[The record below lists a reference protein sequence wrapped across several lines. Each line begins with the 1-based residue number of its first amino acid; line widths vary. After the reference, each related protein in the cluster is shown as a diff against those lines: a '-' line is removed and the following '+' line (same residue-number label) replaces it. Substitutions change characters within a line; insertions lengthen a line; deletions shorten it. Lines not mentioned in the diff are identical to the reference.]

1 MALRALML
9 KKKVDLKKRELEEA
23 RTALEQVRNEAAE
36 LETSIDEAQ
45 TEEEQKAVEEAI
57 DEQEAKEAEAAQKVT
72 DLEGE
77 VADLEKELS
86 ECETEQ
92 DAPEEE
98 REKDNTENQ
107 ERKVINM
114 NKMETRDRLFG
125 ASIEERDAVFARD
138 DVQNYLLQV
147 RTAIKEK
154 RAIENAGLTIPE
166 VFLGILRENLLTYS
180 KLYRHVTVRQI
191 SGDGRMVVMGAIPEA
206 IWTECCANLNEMAL
220 TFNDVEVSCY
230 KVGGYYAICNATLQ
244 DSDIDL
250 AAEMLTALGQAIGK
264 ALDKAI
270 LYGKNTTANNKMPL
284 GIVSRLA
291 QDAQPGD
298 YPQTAR
304 PWEDLHEKNILS
316 IPAGTTGADLIAA
329 IVRAF
334 APAKGKYSRGEK
346 VFVMNE
352 NTYSMLGAATITQ
365 DAAGRIVTGVF
376 DQMPVVGGVIEVLD
390 FLPDNV
396 IIGGYFDLYLLAER
410 EGQRFASSEH
420 VRFLQDQTV
429 MKGIARY
436 DGTPMIAEAFVAIG
450 LEGVAPT
457 ADMQF
462 AADTANAGA

>member
-9 KKKVDLKKRELEEA
+9 KKKIDLKKRELEEA
-23 RTALEQVRNEAAE
+23 RASLAQIREDAANIETA
-36 LETSIDEAQ
+36 IDEAQ
-45 TEEEQKAVEEAI
+45 TEEEQKTVEEAI
-57 DEQEAKEAEAAQKVT
+57 DAQEAAEAEATKKVA

-92 DAPEEE
+92 EAPEEE
-98 REKDNTENQ
+98 RGQKDTEIQ

-114 NKMETRDRLFG
+114 NKMKTRDRLFG
-125 ASIEERDAVFARD
+125 ASIEERDALFARE
-138 DVQNYLLQV
+138 DVQDYLLQV

-154 RAIENAGLTIPE
+154 RAIENVGLTIPE
-166 VFLGILRENLLTYS
+166 VFLGILRENLINYS

-191 SGDGRMVVMGAIPEA
+191 SGDGRMVVMGAVPEA
-206 IWTECCANLNEMAL
+206 IWTECCANLNELAM

-230 KVGGYYAICNATLQ
+230 KVGGFFAICNATLQ

-250 AAEMLTALGQAIGK
+250 AAEILTAAGQAIGQ

-270 LYGKNTTANNKMPL
+270 LYGKNTTENNKMPL

-291 QDAQPGD
+291 QEAQPGD

-304 PWEDLHEKNILS
+304 PWVDLHTKNILS
-316 IPAGTTGADLIAA
+316 IPAGTTGANLIAA
-329 IVRAF
+329 IVMDF

-352 NTYSMLGAATITQ
+352 NTYTRLGAATITQ
-365 DAAGRIVTGVF
+365 DASGRIVTGVF
-376 DQMPVVGGVIEVLD
+376 DQMPVIGGVIEVLD
-390 FLPDNV
+390 FVPDNV

-410 EGQRFASSEH
+410 EGQRFATSEH

-450 LEGVAPT
+450 LEGVTPT
-457 ADMQF
+457 AEMTF